1 MHALKRRHIRI
12 AIKVM
17 KALETEYR
25 FKTICWMV
33 TIVFQSTA
41 TATGPEEIVLRG
53 DGGGVSASG
62 SGTIIE
68 DIGIVS
74 DVVFLCCVF

>member
-1 MHALKRRHIRI
+1 
-12 AIKVM
+12 M